1 MIVIEN
7 LVGRF
12 GVSVGDLVGKNSSD
26 VFSTPSTTPSVN
38 RAKSKQ
44 HKKGEVVH

>member
-1 MIVIEN
+1 VVVIEN

-12 GVSVGDLVGKNSSD
+12 GVSVGDPVGKNSGD
-26 VFSTPSTTPSVN
+26 VFSTPSTAPLVN